1 MPDVKEEIA
10 DLEAKAELLE
20 PVQVPPG
27 PRWRLCRHRALM
39 VFPRSQEE
47 SQKLAS
53 GLNDARKVIEQY
65 NKENTALVNKIHEVT
80 SGSETHDRIIHEL
93 RTQLR
98 SHAEKSEIKI
108 RNERRK
114 LEDAH
119 ERESRQA
126 ETLQAMEREREE
138 TRERMALSVQA
149 LDKARE
155 NRSRRPIQTTP
166 QFALV
171 PALTR
176 TYLPQA
182 KQEREDLLAIMQ
194 GVESKLTDC
203 ETRRYEAFQKWE
215 TTKGE
220 LEDCRIK
227 LDTAE
232 ATAAAKTRET
242 ELMKRKMAEMGMGG
256 FNSDSMMTLTQRSK
270 AQGDAAVEVRH
281 LGGLPL

>member
-1 MPDVKEEIA
+1 
-10 DLEAKAELLE
+10 
-20 PVQVPPG
+20 
-27 PRWRLCRHRALM
+27 
-39 VFPRSQEE
+39 
-47 SQKLAS
+47 
-53 GLNDARKVIEQY
+53 VIEQY
-65 NKENTALVNKIHEVT
+65 NKENAALTNKIHEVT

-98 SHAEKSEIKI
+98 SHAEKSETKI

-138 TRERMALSVQA
+138 TRERLTLAVHA
-149 LDKARE
+149 LDK
-155 NRSRRPIQTTP
+155 
-166 QFALV
+166 
-171 PALTR
+171 
-176 TYLPQA
+176 A

-194 GVESKLTDC
+194 GIESKLTDC

-215 TTKGE
+215 AAKGE
-220 LEDCRIK
+220 LEDCRLK

-242 ELMKRKMAEMGMGG
+242 ELIKRKMAEMGMGG

-270 AQGDAAVEVRH
+270 AQGDAAVEVAWDSCFVGSCRLILTH
-281 LGGLPL
+281 TVCVPALLPGSRETARDLPSAARPSHEGEARRGEQTEAVQHPDASNAPGPAQLLHR